1 MVPRVSS
8 NSSALRGELFGLYG
22 GRLTRSIK
30 SFGVDVDVESGE
42 PVNKTKG
49 EFLYKSRFKLCGS
62 SEFQDMYLISKNY
75 LSRIYLLVNIYI
87 LTLLLTIPIHEIK

>member
-42 PVNKTKG
+42 PVSKTKG
-49 EFLYKSRFKLCGS
+49 DFLYKSRG
-62 SEFQDMYLISKNY
+62 M
-75 LSRIYLLVNIYI
+75 
-87 LTLLLTIPIHEIK
+87 